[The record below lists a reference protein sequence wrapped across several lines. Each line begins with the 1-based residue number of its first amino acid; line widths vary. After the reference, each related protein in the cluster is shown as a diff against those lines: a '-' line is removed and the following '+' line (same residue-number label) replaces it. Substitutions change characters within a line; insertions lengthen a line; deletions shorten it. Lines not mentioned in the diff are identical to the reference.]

1 MNAEVQMPPIAE
13 SSFLRRFFLAWV
25 GLGAGCV
32 AAGLTMGPRLNHSHN
47 PWLSVVLGWAVYGC
61 SLLLAQ
67 VVLLRIWKTPSVT
80 SAVVFFAVAIGGM
93 GLLTVGVMKSIGPT
107 YLLVPSREFSG
118 LATAVAAIYVG
129 ALFWALWVGYSR
141 KRLGKFEI
149 DEPS

>member
-1 MNAEVQMPPIAE
+1 MNAELEMPPIAE
-13 SSFLRRFFLAWV
+13 SSFQRRFFLTWV

-32 AAGLTMGPRLNHSHN
+32 AAGLTVGPRLNHSYN

-80 SAVVFFAVAIGGM
+80 SAVVFFAVTVGGM

-107 YLLVPSREFSG
+107 YLLVPSTEFSG
-118 LATAVAAIYVG
+118 LATSVAALYVG
-129 ALFWALWVGYSR
+129 ALLWALWVGISR
-141 KRLGKFEI
+141 KRLGKFGI
-149 DEPS
+149 GEPS